1 MSLESVPYS
10 IILWGKRRIAGSPLH
25 RKNMETGQKNSVR
38 EKNTGNFG
46 NFGNFRN
53 FTKTQGILFAQVVNS
68 LVLKVK
74 DTVIFAAKI
83 CTFILKLEYVCHVSF
98 VYVIVTTHRTGKIG
112 EKSWNFVISHGI

>member
-1 MSLESVPYS
+1 
-10 IILWGKRRIAGSPLH
+10 
-25 RKNMETGQKNSVR
+25 MENGQKNSVR
-38 EKNTGNFG
+38 ENTG

-53 FTKTQGILFAQVVNS
+53 FTKTQGILFAQVVTS

-83 CTFILKLEYVCHVSF
+83 CTFILKLENVCQVSF

-112 EKSWNFVISHGI
+112 EKS